1 MDLSCII
8 LSGDLELYIL
18 GMLPKEEAD
27 KIEQLAKLFPE
38 VQAELDRISES
49 LEALGNM
56 ATVAPSASV
65 KDNLIGKLRTMKEE
79 EQKVIP
85 FGSVGKKENETG
97 NSGLE
102 SPVREIPKRAN
113 KPSWLLA
120 ASFIGLIVSVGG
132 LIYFF
137 SQHKQSQTE
146 LASLKQQVDTLR
158 TNSTTQQQ
166 QILAYSQ
173 TMQMMHDATYKKI
186 ELTNVPGKPTA
197 MAQVLWNTKTKEV
210 FIADVSLPQAPSNKQ
225 YQLWAIVDGKPV
237 DAGML
242 GDAKNLAQKMKVFE
256 RAEMFAITLEQKGGS
271 PTPTMEEMYV
281 AAKV

>member
-1 MDLSCII
+1 VDLSCII

-186 ELTNVPGKPTA
+186 ELTNVPGKPSA
-197 MAQVLWNTKTKEV
+197 MAQVFWNTKTKEV

-281 AAKV
+281 AGKV

>member
-1 MDLSCII
+1 M
-8 LSGDLELYIL
+8 SGDLELYIL
-18 GMLPKEEAD
+18 GMLPKEEAN

-49 LEALGNM
+49 LEAFGNM
-56 ATVAPSASV
+56 ATVTPSASV
-65 KDNLIGKLRTMKEE
+65 KDNLMGKLRAMKEE

-102 SPVREIPKRAN
+102 SPLREIPKRAN

-158 TNSTTQQQ
+158 TNSSTQQQ
-166 QILAYSQ
+166 EILAYSQ

-186 ELTNVPGKPTA
+186 ELTNVPGKPSA
-197 MAQVLWNTKTKEV
+197 MAQVFWNTKTKEV

-281 AAKV
+281 AGKV

>member
-1 MDLSCII
+1 
-8 LSGDLELYIL
+8 
-18 GMLPKEEAD
+18 MLPKEEAD

-49 LEALGNM
+49 LEAFGNM
-56 ATVAPSASV
+56 ATVTPSAPV
-65 KDNLIGKLRTMKEE
+65 KDNLMGKLRAMKEE

-281 AAKV
+281 AGKV

>member
-1 MDLSCII
+1 M
-8 LSGDLELYIL
+8 SGDLELYIL

-49 LEALGNM
+49 LEAFGNM
-56 ATVAPSASV
+56 ATVTPSASV
-65 KDNLIGKLRTMKEE
+65 KDNLMGKLRAMKEE

-281 AAKV
+281 AGKV

>member
-49 LEALGNM
+49 LEAFGNM
-56 ATVAPSASV
+56 ATVTPSASV
-65 KDNLIGKLRTMKEE
+65 KDNLMGKLRAMKEE

-281 AAKV
+281 AGKV

>member
-1 MDLSCII
+1 M
-8 LSGDLELYIL
+8 SGDLELYIL

-56 ATVAPSASV
+56 ATAAPSASV
-65 KDNLIGKLRTMKEE
+65 KDNLMGKLRTMKEE

-281 AAKV
+281 AGKV

>member
-1 MDLSCII
+1 M
-8 LSGDLELYIL
+8 SGDLELYIL

-49 LEALGNM
+49 LEAFGNM
-56 ATVAPSASV
+56 ATVTPSASV
-65 KDNLIGKLRTMKEE
+65 KDNLMGKLRAMKEE

-132 LIYFF
+132 LVYFF
-137 SQHKQSQTE
+137 NQHNQSQAA

-158 TNSTTQQQ
+158 TNSLTQQQ
-166 QILAYSQ
+166 EILDYNQ

-186 ELTNVPGKPTA
+186 ELTNVPGKPSA
-197 MAQVLWNTKTKEV
+197 MAQVFWNTKTKEV

-281 AAKV
+281 AGKV

>member
-1 MDLSCII
+1 M
-8 LSGDLELYIL
+8 SGDLELYIL

-49 LEALGNM
+49 LEAFGNM
-56 ATVAPSASV
+56 ATVTPSASV
-65 KDNLIGKLRTMKEE
+65 KDNLMGKLRAMKEE

-120 ASFIGLIVSVGG
+120 ASFIGLIVSLGG

-158 TNSTTQQQ
+158 TNSSTQQQ
-166 QILAYSQ
+166 EILAYSQ
-173 TMQMMHDATYKKI
+173 TMQMIHDATYKKI
-186 ELTNVPGKPTA
+186 ELTNVPGKPSA
-197 MAQVLWNTKTKEV
+197 MAQVFWNTKTKEV

-281 AAKV
+281 AGKV

>member
-1 MDLSCII
+1 

-49 LEALGNM
+49 LEAFGNM
-56 ATVAPSASV
+56 ATVTPSASV
-65 KDNLIGKLRTMKEE
+65 KDNLMGKLRAMKEE

-132 LIYFF
+132 LVYFF

-186 ELTNVPGKPTA
+186 ELTNVPGKPSA
-197 MAQVLWNTKTKEV
+197 MAQVFWNTKTKEV

-281 AAKV
+281 AGKV

>member
-1 MDLSCII
+1 

-49 LEALGNM
+49 LEAFGNM
-56 ATVAPSASV
+56 ATVTPSASV
-65 KDNLIGKLRTMKEE
+65 KDNLMGKLRAMKEE

-281 AAKV
+281 AGKV

>member
-8 LSGDLELYIL
+8 SSGDLELYIL
-18 GMLPKEEAD
+18 GMLPEEEANQ
-27 KIEQLAKLFPE
+27 IAQLAILFPE

-49 LEALGNM
+49 LEGLGA
-56 ATVAPSASV
+56 ATTSKPSALV
-65 KDNLIGKLRTMKEE
+65 KDSLMSKLRALKEE

-85 FGSVGKKENETG
+85 FGSYNTEKNEKEE
-97 NSGLE
+97 LRIE
-102 SPVREIPKRAN
+102 PPVVELPKRAN
-113 KPSWLLA
+113 KNSWLLA
-120 ASFIGLIVSVGG
+120 ASFIGLVFSLGA
-132 LIYFF
+132 LFYFI
-137 SQHKQSQTE
+137 SQNKKNQTE
-146 LASLKQQVDTLR
+146 LVSLKQQVDTLR
-158 TNSTTQQQ
+158 TTSTTQEQ
-166 QILAYSQ
+166 QILAYSE

-186 ELTNVPGKPTA
+186 ELINVPGKPSA
-197 MAQVLWNTKTKEV
+197 MAQVLWNTKTKVV

-242 GDAKNLAQKMKVFE
+242 GDAKNLAQRMKIFE

-281 AAKV
+281 AGKV

>member
-1 MDLSCII
+1 M
-8 LSGDLELYIL
+8 SGDLELYIL

-49 LEALGNM
+49 LEAFDNM
-56 ATVAPSASV
+56 ATVTPSASV
-65 KDNLIGKLRTMKEE
+65 KDNLMGKLRAMKEE

-281 AAKV
+281 AGKV

>member
-1 MDLSCII
+1 VDLSCII
-8 LSGDLELYIL
+8 LSGDLELYVL
-18 GMLPKEEAD
+18 GMLPKEEAG

-49 LEALGNM
+49 SEALGNM
-56 ATVAPSASV
+56 ATAAPSASV
-65 KDNLIGKLRTMKEE
+65 KDNLMEKLRTMKEE

-85 FGSVGKKENETG
+85 FGSVVKKENETD

-113 KPSWLLA
+113 KPSWLVA
-120 ASFIGLIVSVGG
+120 ASLIGLIISLGG
-132 LIYFF
+132 LVYFF
-137 SQHKQSQTE
+137 FQNKQSQTE

-158 TNSTTQQQ
+158 TNSNTQQQ
-166 QILAYSQ
+166 QILAYNE

-186 ELTNVPGKPTA
+186 ELTNVPGKPSA
-197 MAQVLWNTKTKEV
+197 LAQVFWNTKTKEV
-210 FIADVSLPQAPSNKQ
+210 FIADVSLPQAPSTKQ
-225 YQLWAIVDGKPV
+225 YQLWAIVDGKPI

-242 GDAKNLAQKMKVFE
+242 GDAKNLAQRMKVFE

-281 AAKV
+281 AGKV

>member
-8 LSGDLELYIL
+8 LSGDLELYVL

-27 KIEQLAKLFPE
+27 KIEQLAKLFPD
-38 VQAELDRISES
+38 VRAELDRISES
-49 LEALGNM
+49 LEAFGNM
-56 ATVAPSASV
+56 ATAAPSASV
-65 KDNLIGKLRTMKEE
+65 KDSLMGKLRTMKEE

-85 FGSVGKKENETG
+85 FGSVDTKQIETG
-97 NSGLE
+97 NSEFE
-102 SPVREIPKRAN
+102 SPVHEMPKRTN

-120 ASFIGLIVSVGG
+120 ASFIGLIVSLGG
-132 LIYFF
+132 LVYYF
-137 SQHKQSQTE
+137 SQNKQSQTE
-146 LASLKQQVDTLR
+146 LASLKQQVDALR

-166 QILAYSQ
+166 QILAYTQ

-186 ELTNVPGKPTA
+186 ELTNVPGKPSA

-210 FIADVSLPQAPSNKQ
+210 FIADVSLPQAPPDKQ

-271 PTPTMEEMYV
+271 ATPTMEEMYV
-281 AAKV
+281 AGKV

>member
-1 MDLSCII
+1 M
-8 LSGDLELYIL
+8 SGDLELYIL

-49 LEALGNM
+49 LEAFGNM
-56 ATVAPSASV
+56 ATVTPSASV
-65 KDNLIGKLRTMKEE
+65 KDNLMGKLRAMKEE

-186 ELTNVPGKPTA
+186 ELTNVPGKPSA
-197 MAQVLWNTKTKEV
+197 MAQVFWNTKTKEV

-281 AAKV
+281 AGKV

>member
-49 LEALGNM
+49 LEAFDNM
-56 ATVAPSASV
+56 ATVTPSASV
-65 KDNLIGKLRTMKEE
+65 KDNLMGKLRAMKEE

-281 AAKV
+281 AGKV

>member
-1 MDLSCII
+1 

-49 LEALGNM
+49 LEAFGNM
-56 ATVAPSASV
+56 ATVTPSASV
-65 KDNLIGKLRTMKEE
+65 KDNLMGKLRAMKEE

-186 ELTNVPGKPTA
+186 ELTNVPGKPSA
-197 MAQVLWNTKTKEV
+197 MAQVFWNTKTKEV

-281 AAKV
+281 AGKV

>member
-1 MDLSCII
+1 M
-8 LSGDLELYIL
+8 SGDLELYIL

-49 LEALGNM
+49 LEALGNL

-65 KDNLIGKLRTMKEE
+65 KDNLMGKLRAMKEE

-281 AAKV
+281 AGKV